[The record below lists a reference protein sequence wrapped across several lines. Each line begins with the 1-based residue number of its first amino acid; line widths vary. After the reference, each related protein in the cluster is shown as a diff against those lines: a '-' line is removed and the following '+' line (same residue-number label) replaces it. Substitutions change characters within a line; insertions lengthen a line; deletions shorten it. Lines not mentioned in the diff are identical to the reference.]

1 MTSILDEK
9 RRIVLPKD
17 LAEELGL
24 MEGSKVSFSRD
35 KGGVIVRKVEGTGD
49 PLREMMSWNPKRKG
63 KPKPVKEGEIK
74 EVWKTH

>member
-1 MTSILDEK
+1 MTSVLDEK

-24 MEGSKVSFSRD
+24 VEGSRVSFTRD
-35 KGGVIVRKVEGTGD
+35 KGGVVVRKVEGTGD
-49 PLREMMSWNPKRKG
+49 SLREMMSWDPKRTS
-63 KPKPVKEGEIK
+63 KPKPVREGEVK